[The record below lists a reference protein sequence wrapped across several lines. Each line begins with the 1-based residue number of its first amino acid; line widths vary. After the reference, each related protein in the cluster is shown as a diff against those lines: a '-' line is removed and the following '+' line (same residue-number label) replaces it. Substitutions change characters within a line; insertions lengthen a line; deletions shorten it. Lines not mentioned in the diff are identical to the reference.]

1 MLQQHYFAMLVLPMP
16 YDRKMLMD
24 IEEAIDKVQLNRTR
38 YQMERF
44 VVGQHHTPEM
54 QYRQLLAEADTLL
67 ATIQE
72 TELKIKKIKAEA
84 EELRATGK
92 KSDAIEADIRE
103 LGIKSLNRH
112 LTNSRR
118 ELGIL
123 EEMFEC
129 YPKYSIEDI
138 EAAQEE
144 YWRER
149 LLRTAHFQAMGG
161 AITWAQIEAI
171 WQAGFLSELVGTNP
185 NDQLDK
191 IKTVELPLSNITL
204 NKE

>member
-1 MLQQHYFAMLVLPMP
+1 MN
-16 YDRKMLMD
+16 
-24 IEEAIDKVQLNRTR
+24 IEEAIDQIQLNRTR

-67 ATIQE
+67 GTIRE
-72 TELKIKKIKAEA
+72 TELRIKKIKAEA

-92 KSDAIEADIRE
+92 KSDAIEADIKE
-103 LGIKSLNRH
+103 LGIKSLDRH

-149 LLRTAHFQAMGG
+149 LLRTAHFQAMSGS
-161 AITWAQIEAI
+161 ITWAQIEAI

-185 NDQLDK
+185 NDQLEK
-191 IKTVELPLSNITL
+191 IKTVELPIGNITL
-204 NKE
+204 DKQ

>member
-1 MLQQHYFAMLVLPMP
+1 MN
-16 YDRKMLMD
+16 
-24 IEEAIDKVQLNRTR
+24 IEQAIDQIQLNRTR

-67 ATIQE
+67 GTIQE
-72 TELKIKKIKAEA
+72 TELKIKKIEAET

-92 KSDAIEADIRE
+92 KSDAIEADIKE
-103 LGIKSLNRH
+103 LSIKPLNRH

-123 EEMFEC
+123 KEMFEC

-161 AITWAQIEAI
+161 AVTWAQIEAI
-171 WQAGFLSELVGTNP
+171 WQAGFLPELVSMNL
-185 NDQLDK
+185 NDEISKL
-191 IKTVELPLSNITL
+191 KTPELLKGES
-204 NKE
+204 K

>member
-1 MLQQHYFAMLVLPMP
+1 MN
-16 YDRKMLMD
+16 
-24 IEEAIDKVQLNRTR
+24 IEEAIDQIQLNRTR

-67 ATIQE
+67 GTIRE
-72 TELKIKKIKAEA
+72 TELKIKKIKIEA
-84 EELRATGK
+84 AELRSTGK
-92 KSDAIEADIRE
+92 ESDAIEADIRE

-204 NKE
+204 DKE